1 MAARKKQEEI
11 SPTPEK
17 PAEVKPSAPVEV
29 VLDKEEVKTEPV
41 VTSATAAP
49 EVIEN
54 IKVIREPA
62 VQEAKV
68 EVMTPT
74 EAPVSADPLS
84 NFKDK
89 VNEELNMPDIPKR
102 KNYMWPILLIFIIA
116 IVLLVGIF
124 VYKQGLLKKVTV
136 TITPA
141 ATPAPAVTVEPK
153 QAVVDLTKYEIEI
166 LNGSEVTGEAAKQ
179 KDGLEAAGF
188 TVSSVGNADNSDY
201 TDTIIKAK
209 ANVDSAF
216 IAKLKNVLSNTFT
229 VGPVQTLSSDAA
241 VPVQVI
247 LGTQK

>member
-1 MAARKKQEEI
+1 MAAHKKQEGKL
-11 SPTPEK
+11 STPEK
-17 PAEVKPSAPVEV
+17 PAEVMPSAPVEAMP
-29 VLDKEEVKTEPV
+29 DKEEVKAGPA
-41 VTSATAAP
+41 VTSATAAT
-49 EVIEN
+49 EVIEI
-54 IKVIREPA
+54 IKVIREPS

-68 EVMTPT
+68 ETVTPA
-74 EAPVSADPLS
+74 EAQPSADPLS
-84 NFKDK
+84 NFKNK
-89 VNEELNMPDIPKR
+89 VNEELNMQDIPKR

-136 TITPA
+136 NIMPA
-141 ATPAPAVTVEPK
+141 ATPTPTVTVEPT
-153 QAVVDLTKYEIEI
+153 QAVVDLTKYEIEV

-179 KDGLEAAGF
+179 KDNLEAAGF

-209 ANVDSAF
+209 ASVDSAF
-216 IAKLKNVLSNTFT
+216 IAKLRSVLSNTFT

-241 VPVQVI
+241 VPIQVI

>member
-1 MAARKKQEEI
+1 MAARKKQEEKLT
-11 SPTPEK
+11 TPEK
-17 PAEVKPSAPVEV
+17 SAEVMPSAPVEAAPDGE
-29 VLDKEEVKTEPV
+29 LKTEPV
-41 VTSATAAP
+41 ITSTTAAP

-54 IKVIREPA
+54 IKVVQEPV

-68 EVMTPT
+68 GDVMPT
-74 EAPVSADPLS
+74 ETPAPADPLG

-136 TITPA
+136 NIAPA
-141 ATPAPAVTVEPK
+141 ATPTPTVTVEPT

-166 LNGSEVTGEAAKQ
+166 LNGSEVTGEAGKQ
-179 KDGLEAAGF
+179 KDSLEAAGF

-209 ANVDSAF
+209 ASVDSAF
-216 IAKLKNVLSNTFT
+216 IAKLKSVLSNTFT
-229 VGPVQTLSSDAA
+229 VGTVQSLSSDAD